1 MDDELQALVVSLI
14 PQVKAIAWRYYIKAP
29 HALERD
35 ELESIAFTGLMDAAT
50 KWPDY
55 CRRNEFQPDG
65 PGLKYFGAYVSRRVN
80 GAILDHL
87 RSVDWV
93 TRSVRQKAKRIDAA
107 QAQGAKTTAE
117 LADRSGLSLEDV
129 HDTAASLARRP
140 VSLDDGERDVAEEQD
155 VESSAQ
161 VTAILRAVAQA
172 GEMLSR
178 LERVVLA
185 LRYYEEMAMP
195 AIALALGKD
204 RREVAAAHDS
214 GVRAV
219 REAMLTAVA

>member
-1 MDDELQALVVSLI
+1 
-14 PQVKAIAWRYYIKAP
+14 
-29 HALERD
+29 
-35 ELESIAFTGLMDAAT
+35 
-50 KWPDY
+50 
-55 CRRNEFQPDG
+55 
-65 PGLKYFGAYVSRRVN
+65 
-80 GAILDHL
+80 
-87 RSVDWV
+87 
-93 TRSVRQKAKRIDAA
+93 
-107 QAQGAKTTAE
+107 
-117 LADRSGLSLEDV
+117 
-129 HDTAASLARRP
+129 
-140 VSLDDGERDVAEEQD
+140 VAEEQD
-155 VESSAQ
+155 VEGSAQ